1 MKDIKRT
8 LCTACKI
15 YYEDID
21 YDNCPLCD
29 LKGDDDA
36 WRRTYERTHA
46 DLLAAEKEIA
56 ILRENNKKISYQ
68 NTDLMNAIDDIAMR
82 QREACALAVERKSE
96 KDTAYYACMLTP
108 LVSEE

>member
-1 MKDIKRT
+1 MKDIKTT

-21 YDNCPLCD
+21 YDDCPCCKLR
-29 LKGDDDA
+29 KGN
-36 WRRTYERTHA
+36 
-46 DLLAAEKEIA
+46 EK
-56 ILRENNKKISYQ
+56 LYHQ
-68 NTDLMNAIDDIAMR
+68 NTDLMNAIDDIAER

-96 KDTAYYACMLTP
+96 KDTAYYACMQTP